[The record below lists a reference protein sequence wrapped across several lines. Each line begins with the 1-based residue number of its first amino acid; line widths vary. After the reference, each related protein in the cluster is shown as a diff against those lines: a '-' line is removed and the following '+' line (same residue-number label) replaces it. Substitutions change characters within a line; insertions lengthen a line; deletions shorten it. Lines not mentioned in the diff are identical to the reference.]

1 MQVSEE
7 YCKLLKEN
15 KKLRLIKN
23 VLETSLNH
31 KTHGKMFSIVTSTWN
46 PISGCLYECR
56 YCWAKNLALT
66 KLKTTKRYANGF
78 KPSLNTSEFRVRFGK
93 GDLVFVVDM
102 GDMFA
107 PFIPEKW
114 IKQVLDHIRQF
125 PEADFLF
132 MTKNPKRYLELL
144 PFIPQ
149 NAILGATIETNIDS
163 IIVQDKVS
171 AAPPQSERAEAMK
184 ELEWDR
190 KIVSI
195 EPILHFDLDILVKW
209 ITDIDPFIVYV
220 GYDNYSNKLREP
232 SMQQTLKLM
241 QKLSENALVIKKTI
255 RPSWFEDSK

>member
-1 MQVSEE
+1 VSGAE

-15 KKLRLIKN
+15 KKLKLIKN

-46 PISGCLYECR
+46 PISGCLYDCR

-78 KPSLNTSEFRVRFGK
+78 KPSLNISEFRVRFGN
-93 GDLVFVVDM
+93 GDIVFVADM

-107 PFIPEKW
+107 PSIPDKW
-114 IKQVLDHIRQF
+114 IKQVLEHIEQF
-125 PEADFLF
+125 PDADFLF
-132 MTKNPKRYLELL
+132 MTKNPKRYLDLL

-163 IIVQDKVS
+163 IISGDKVS
-171 AAPPQSERAEAMK
+171 LAPPPSERAEAMK
-184 ELEWDR
+184 NLEWDR

-195 EPILHFDLDILVKW
+195 EPVLEFDLKTLVKW
-209 ITDIDPFIVYV
+209 LTDIDPFIVYV
-220 GYDNYSNKLREP
+220 GYDNYCNRLHEP
-232 SMQQTLKLM
+232 SMQQTLNLM
-241 QKLSENALVIKKTI
+241 QHLSDNALVIKKTI
-255 RPSWFEDSK
+255 RPAWSEDSK

>member
-1 MQVSEE
+1 
-7 YCKLLKEN
+7 
-15 KKLRLIKN
+15 
-23 VLETSLNH
+23 
-31 KTHGKMFSIVTSTWN
+31 
-46 PISGCLYECR
+46 
-56 YCWAKNLALT
+56 
-66 KLKTTKRYANGF
+66 
-78 KPSLNTSEFRVRFGK
+78 
-93 GDLVFVVDM
+93 M

-107 PFIPEKW
+107 PFIQDKW

-163 IIVQDKVS
+163 IIIQDKVS
-171 AAPPQSERAEAMK
+171 AAPPQSERAKAMK
-184 ELEWDR
+184 ALVWDK

-195 EPILHFDLDILVKW
+195 EPILHFDLDILAQW

-232 SMQQTLKLM
+232 TMQQTLKLM
-241 QKLSENALVIKKTI
+241 QRLSENSLVIKKTI
-255 RPSWFEDSK
+255 RPSWLEDSK